1 MINLGTKTKR
11 KFKNEKVKI
20 TYKKKKKKKKKKKQK
35 KTSKQTNKANINFKI
50 NVKINVKAMASGKHQ
65 SSSVSN
71 LLVSVNY

>member
-11 KFKNEKVKI
+11 KLKNEKVKI
-20 TYKKKKKKKKKKKQK
+20 TYKKKKKKQK